1 MQKELIERYNHL
13 RYNSD
18 SSNEKDEFVDFLF
31 ENTDGDAP
39 DIDLDAAWNITSQ
52 KINASKSNNYAW
64 LKVAASIAIVL
75 SVAFTAWRINSTP
88 DQQYISTTDQKLEV
102 TFPDGSKGVLN
113 QHSSFSFLSQFGE
126 ERRVAFEGEAYFD
139 IEKSKKPF
147 IIEVGGVEVKV
158 LGTAFNLN
166 STETSVELYVERGLV
181 AFVKD
186 GVETKVA
193 AGKEAVFIKENSS
206 VRFSGIPE
214 KNVMSWR
221 NGTFNFD
228 KTPLSEALT
237 QLEEF
242 YDVSF
247 KLSSK
252 SMAKCQI
259 TATFDQMSLKE
270 VIKSL
275 EALLVV
281 KTTKVGNT
289 IKISGQGC

>member
-1 MQKELIERYNHL
+1 MQKELIEKYNQL
-13 RYNSD
+13 RYNND
-18 SSNEKDEFVDFLF
+18 PSNDGDDFVDFLF
-31 ENTDGDAP
+31 KNSEGDAP
-39 DIDLDAAWNITSQ
+39 DIDLDAAWNVNSQ
-52 KINASKSNNYAW
+52 KINSTKHDNYAW
-64 LKVAASIAIVL
+64 LKVAAGIVIVL
-75 SVAFTAWRINSTP
+75 SVAFTAWKINASP
-88 DQQYISTTDQKLEV
+88 DQQYISSTDQKLEV

-113 QHSSFSFLSQFGE
+113 QNSSFSFLNQFGE

-139 IEKSKKPF
+139 IEKSNKPF

-186 GVETKVA
+186 GIETKVA

-206 VRFSGIPE
+206 VNFSEIPQA
-214 KNVMSWR
+214 NVMSWR

-228 KTPLSEALT
+228 KTPLSEALS

-247 KLSSK
+247 KLSRQSI
-252 SMAKCQI
+252 AKCQI
-259 TATFDQMSLKE
+259 TATFDQISLKE
-270 VIKSL
+270 VVKSIETLL
-275 EALLVV
+275 EV
-281 KTTKVGNT
+281 KTSKVGNT